1 MNKPIVADVTTTI
14 EAPVAR
20 VWEAL
25 INPEMIRRY
34 MFGTTVTSDWKVGS
48 PIRWTGVWQGRAYE
62 DKGVIL
68 ELQPERTIRFT
79 HFSPLSGLPDTPEN
93 YHTVTVML
101 SAEIPRTRVLLTQ
114 DNNPTEQAREH
125 SERNWGFMLGNLK
138 TLLEHAV

>member
-14 EAPVAR
+14 EAPIAK

-48 PIRWTGVWQGRAYE
+48 PIRWTGEWQGRAYE

-68 ELQPERTIRFT
+68 ELQPERTIQFT
-79 HFSPLSGLPDTPEN
+79 HFSPLSGLPDTPQN

-101 SAEIPRTRVLLTQ
+101 SAEQPRTRVSLTQ

-125 SERNWGFMLGNLK
+125 SERNWGIMLDSLK
-138 TLLEHAV
+138 ALLEHAA